1 MAYINRNKKKDIR
14 TNKNKTEIVQKTHK
28 LVYDTPYWTKLRL
41 SYLMEHP
48 VCECCGNALAT
59 EVHHKIEL
67 KRATSDEEMISLG
80 FDVNNLMAVCSE
92 CHRNEHKKL
101 KKC

>member
-1 MAYINRNKKKDIR
+1 MAYINIPKKKDNR
-14 TNKNKTEIVQKTHK
+14 TNKNKTEIVQKTHQ
-28 LVYDTPYWTKLRL
+28 LVYDIPYWRQLRL

-80 FDVNNLMAVCSE
+80 FDINNLMAVCSK
-92 CHRNEHKKL
+92 CHQEIHKKH
-101 KKC
+101 K

>member
-1 MAYINRNKKKDIR
+1 MAYINRPKKKKDIR
-14 TNKNKTEIVQKTHK
+14 TNKNKTETVQKTHK
-28 LVYDTPYWTKLRL
+28 LVYDTPYWKQLRL

-48 VCECCGNALAT
+48 VCECCKNALAT

-80 FDVNNLMAVCSE
+80 FDVNNLMAVCTK
-92 CHRNEHKKL
+92 CHQEIHSHK
-101 KKC
+101 